1 MRGMSTKA
9 SSLIVQRSAERYHGD
24 HGWLSTYHS
33 FSFADYFDPNNSNWG
48 ALRVFNEDRVLA
60 GKGFGTHPHRDMEI
74 ITYVI
79 DGELE
84 HRDSMGNHGVVKPGG
99 IQYLSAGT
107 GITHSEFNHSKDT
120 DVHFV
125 QMWVLPRSP
134 GLKPNYGQRQFER
147 PDRLNTWLTVASGQ
161 SGVIAP
167 VAILQDASLHIARLE
182 DGEVTYRYGEG
193 RFGFVFVAT
202 GEVEING
209 EKLTAGDSARVHG
222 IGELTLEGGGEVV
235 LWDVPGVTA

>member
-1 MRGMSTKA
+1 MSTKA
-9 SSLIVQRSAERYHGD
+9 SSSIVQRSAERYHGD

-33 FSFADYFDPNNSNWG
+33 FSFADYFDPNNANWG

-134 GLKPNYGQRQFER
+134 GLEPNYGQRQFER
-147 PDRLNTWLTVASGQ
+147 RDRLNTWLTVASGQ
-161 SGVIAP
+161 AGVIAP
-167 VAILQDASLHIARLE
+167 VTILQDASLHVARLE

-222 IGELTLEGGGEVV
+222 IDELTFEGSGELV